1 MADIRKKRVVAFIGH
16 NGSGKTTLA
25 ESILFLNKAIDR
37 MGSVE
42 QGNTTMDF
50 DPVEIEKKSSVNAS
64 VFTFNRGDYA
74 FTLID
79 TPGFSD
85 FIGEVISTTLV
96 SENVCAV
103 LDASSGVEVQTEKTW
118 RIAQGYKRPMSAFIN
133 AMDKEHAD
141 FSKAIEQLKTLS
153 GKSVVALTIPIGS
166 GASFK
171 GVVNVIKQKAYIY
184 ENGKA
189 VEKDIPQDMKE
200 EVEKY
205 RTSFVEAV
213 VEMDDELMEKYF
225 ADEPVSVEELEEAL
239 TKGYSQGDIVPVFA
253 GAATMGIGVNEFL
266 DALQEFGASPMDVVN
281 VVGGKEIK
289 PETDAPFLAL
299 VFKVVVDPFIGKVTY
314 AKVLRGKISAGDTI
328 YNGASKATERINHLY
343 VPNAKNQKEVKE
355 ISVGDI
361 ASIPKL
367 KESKIGE
374 FLCDPSDVFT
384 VEGNV
389 FDFPEPMISKSVKAK
404 NKGEIDK
411 VTSGLSRLAES
422 DPTFHMDFNPETGEI
437 VASGIGTM
445 HIDVI
450 IEKLKKNFNVEVE
463 LGKPKIAYRETIT
476 KKSQAEYKHKK
487 QSGGHGQYGHV
498 KIYLEPLPRG
508 KGFEF
513 EDKIFGGAIPK
524 NYIPSVEK
532 GLHEAMKSGVL
543 AGYPVDDIKV
553 ILYDG
558 SYHEVD
564 SSDIAFQIAAIQA
577 FKLGMQ
583 AGNPTL
589 LEPVMSVEIFV
600 PDDNTGDVMGDLNS
614 RRGRIQGME
623 PQGNGYQLI
632 RAEVP
637 LAEMLEFSSQL
648 NSITSGKGYFT
659 MKFSH
664 YDEVPR
670 NLQEKIIQERK
681 AELEE
686 ESNK

>member
-16 NGSGKTTLA
+16 NGSGKTTLSEA
-25 ESILFLNKAIDR
+25 ILFSNKAIDR

-42 QGNTTMDF
+42 QGNTAMDF
-50 DPVEIEKKSSVNAS
+50 DPVEVDRKSSVNAS
-64 VFTFNRGDYA
+64 VFAFKRGDYT

-96 SENVCAV
+96 AENVCSV

-118 RIAQGYKRPMSAFIN
+118 RIAQNYKRPMLAFVN

-141 FSKAIEQLKTLS
+141 FAKALEQLKELS
-153 GKSVVALTIPIGS
+153 GKSVIALTIPIGN
-166 GASFK
+166 GDSFK
-171 GVVNVIKQKAYIY
+171 GVVNVVKQKAYIY
-184 ENGKA
+184 ENGNVK
-189 VEKDIPQDMKE
+189 VGEVPDDIKE
-200 EVEKY
+200 EFENY
-205 RTSFVEAV
+205 RTNLVESV

-225 ADEPVSVEELEEAL
+225 ADEPVSVEELEGAL
-239 TKGYSQGDIVPVFA
+239 TKGYSQGEIIPVFA
-253 GAATMGIGVNEFL
+253 GSAVKGIGISEFL
-266 DALQEFGASPMDVVN
+266 DSLEEFGASPLDVTN
-281 VVGGKEIK
+281 FIGGKEIK
-289 PETDAPFLAL
+289 PDLEAPFTAL
-299 VFKVVVDPFIGKVTY
+299 IFKVVVDPFIGKLTY
-314 AKVLRGKISAGDTI
+314 AKVLSGKLAAGDTI
-328 YNGASKATERINHLY
+328 HNGASKSTERINHLY
-343 VPNAKNQKEVKE
+343 LPNAKGQSEVKE

-374 FLCDPSDVFT
+374 FLCEPSNVIT
-384 VEGNV
+384 VEKV
-389 FDFPEPMISKSVKAK
+389 FDLPEPMISKSVKAK

-411 VTSGLSRLAES
+411 VTSGLSRLAEA
-422 DPTFHMDFNPETGEI
+422 DPTFHMDFNPETAEI
-437 VASGIGTM
+437 VVSGLGSI
-445 HIDVI
+445 HIDVV

-532 GLHEAMKSGVL
+532 GLREAMKSGVL
-543 AGYPVDDIKV
+543 AGYPVDDIK
-553 ILYDG
+553 ITLYDG

-583 AGNPTL
+583 SGNPTL
-589 LEPVMSVEIFV
+589 LEPIMSVEIYV
-600 PDDNTGDVMGDLNS
+600 PDDNTGDVMGDVNS

-623 PQGNGYQLI
+623 PQGKGYQLV

-648 NSITSGKGYFT
+648 NSLTSGKGYFT

-686 ESNK
+686 ENNK